1 MNIYKVFIVDD
12 HAIVRSGIINIVDQE
27 NNMEVIGSAES
38 FEETIEKLKKMKADI
53 ILVDINLKDR
63 SGLDL
68 ISELKCRYPDLP
80 ALVLSMYDEFYY
92 APKALSVGAKGY
104 IMKSDNPD
112 KIIDGINKIL
122 NGETYFCD
130 SLNDYIGEN
139 QEEIVDNVVKLLS
152 VRELEIF
159 RFFGLGYSTKDMA
172 KKLCIST
179 KTVQTYSDRIRTK
192 LGLKSSN
199 DLVRSAVKWLQL

>member
-1 MNIYKVFIVDD
+1 MNISKVFIVDD
-12 HAIVRSGIINIVDQE
+12 HAIVRSGIINIIEQE
-27 NNMEVIGSAES
+27 TNMEVVGSAES
-38 FEETIEKLKKMKADI
+38 FEETINKLETVNANI

-68 ISELKCRYPDLP
+68 ISELKYRHPNLP

-104 IMKSDNPD
+104 IMKSDDPG
-112 KIIDGINKIL
+112 KIIEGINKIL
-122 NGETYFCD
+122 SGGTYFCE
-130 SLNDYIGEN
+130 SLNDYFDEDQQEN
-139 QEEIVDNVVKLLS
+139 IDNVVKLLS
-152 VRELEIF
+152 ARELEIY

-179 KTVQTYSDRIRTK
+179 KTVQTYSDRIRGK